1 MANFVEKENIFL
13 RIAKYLIPWKGDK
26 PAEIVRKVIFLA
38 AAVVLVV
45 SLVTIIAFFG
55 GNAMDSKLN
64 NQISEIYHGTASVTI
79 DEVKQEQL
87 AKEYPEVN

>member
-26 PAEIVRKVIFLA
+26 PVEIIRKVIFLA

-45 SLVTIIAFFG
+45 SLVTIITFYGSGAK
-55 GNAMDSKLN
+55 DKKLN
-64 NQISEIYHGTASVTI
+64 EQLSEI
-79 DEVKQEQL
+79 
-87 AKEYPEVN
+87 